1 MLLKERLIFE
11 VELQM
16 HQKDILDIVVAL
28 VLDGEWANFNY
39 KKTPLLV
46 GNFLLL
52 LFATQ
57 HDI

>member
-1 MLLKERLIFE
+1 VLLKEGLIFE

-16 HQKDILDIVVAL
+16 RRKDILGIVVAL
-28 VLDGEWANFNY
+28 VLDGEWVNFNY

-46 GNFLLL
+46 SNYILL